1 MLLEIPALLSI
12 KKLTKVR
19 ELIASAKFVD
29 GKLSAG
35 MFAQR
40 VKHNE
45 ELPPDAVQIQRL
57 NSLVMNSL
65 VQHPQFQTAALPH
78 RVASPIYARYGKGQ
92 SYGDHIDDPV
102 MGPPIPI
109 GQRYRSDVACTIFLS
124 EPDEYEGGEL
134 VICTSFG
141 EQIVKLKAGHVVIY
155 PSSSLHH
162 VNEVIS
168 GERIVAVTWIQSLVR
183 DANRRELLYE
193 LNLARE
199 KLMREHPDQEE
210 TKQVDH
216 SYVNL
221 VRMWSE
227 V

>member
-1 MLLEIPALLSI
+1 MLLEIPDLLSS
-12 KKLTKVR
+12 KKLSEIR
-19 ELIASAKFVD
+19 ELISSATFID

-45 ELPPDAVQIQRL
+45 ELPADAGQIQRL
-57 NSLVMNSL
+57 NNLVMNTL
-65 VQHPQFQTAALPH
+65 VQHPQFQNAALPH
-78 RVASPIYARYGKGQ
+78 RVASPFYARYVKGQ

-102 MGPPIPI
+102 MGPV
-109 GQRYRSDVACTIFLS
+109 GQRYRSDVSCTIFLS
-124 EPDEYEGGEL
+124 GPEEYEGGEL
-134 VICTSFG
+134 TIRTPFG
-141 EQIVKLKAGHVVIY
+141 DQSVKLKAGHAIVY

-168 GERIVAVTWIQSLVR
+168 GERLVAVTWIQSLIR
-183 DANRRELLYE
+183 DAAKRELLYE

-199 KLMREHPDQEE
+199 KMMREKPDAEE

-216 SYVNL
+216 TYVNL

>member
-1 MLLEIPALLSI
+1 MLLEITDLIST
-12 KKLTKVR
+12 KKLSEVR
-19 ELIASAKFVD
+19 ELLDSARFID

-45 ELPPDAVQIQRL
+45 ELPSDAAQIQRL
-57 NSLVMNSL
+57 NNLIMNTL
-65 VQHPQFQTAALPH
+65 VQHPQFQSAVLPH
-78 RVASPIYARYGKGQ
+78 RVASPFYARYGKGQ

-102 MGPPIPI
+102 MGPM
-109 GQRYRSDVACTIFLS
+109 GQRYRSDVSCTVFLS
-124 EPDEYEGGEL
+124 EPEEYQGGEL
-134 VICTSFG
+134 VIRTPFG
-141 EQIVKLKAGHVVIY
+141 EQTVKLKAGHAVLY

-162 VNEVIS
+162 VNEVTS

-183 DANRRELLYE
+183 DAGKRELLYE
-193 LNLARE
+193 LSLARE
-199 KLMREHPDQEE
+199 KLMLERPDAEE

-221 VRMWSE
+221 IRMWSE
-227 V
+227 L

>member
-1 MLLEIPALLSI
+1 MLLEIPHLLSK
-12 KKLTKVR
+12 KKLTEVQQLLR
-19 ELIASAKFVD
+19 DARFVD

-35 MFAQR
+35 MYAQR

-45 ELPPDAVQIQRL
+45 ELPADAAQLQHL
-57 NSLVMNSL
+57 NNLVMNTL
-65 VQHPQFQTAALPH
+65 VQHPEFQSAVLPH
-78 RVASPIYARYGKGQ
+78 RVASPFYARYGKGQ

-102 MGPPIPI
+102 MGPM
-109 GQRYRSDVACTIFLS
+109 GQRYRSDVSCTIFLS
-124 EPDEYEGGEL
+124 DPSDYGGGEL
-134 VICTSFG
+134 VIRTPFG
-141 EQIVKLKAGHVVIY
+141 DQSVKLAAGHAIIY

-162 VNEVIS
+162 VNAVTD
-168 GERIVAVTWIQSLVR
+168 GERLVAVTWIQSLVR
-183 DANRRELLYE
+183 DAARRELLYE

-199 KLMREHPDQEE
+199 KLMRDNPDAPE

-216 SYVNL
+216 TYVNL